1 LKSLAALFSIVTFVT
16 IIIISGY
23 FTPLTGADGNDF
35 SMNAKPNGKPLEEWA
50 KEYWQ
55 WNIGLP
61 PGDIPKDVNTN
72 LDKCIVGSDQLRT
85 MTFLFSPYDLTYS
98 SKCNISPEHPVLVP
112 LLIGECDPTVSEP
125 RTKTGKIE
133 DLWACARD
141 ADEGLIAWEVSLD
154 NRVLFKKAG
163 NEEVNIGLKD
173 KILVRNS
180 SIFNMT
186 IPKVNRYEVDAGI
199 YPAVVDGYYLILKPL
214 TPGEHALS
222 YKFTQEQKIPGA
234 DLSYINGD
242 AKYLLT
248 VSQNN
253 NFSAVN
259 H

>member
-1 LKSLAALFSIVTFVT
+1 
-16 IIIISGY
+16 
-23 FTPLTGADGNDF
+23 
-35 SMNAKPNGKPLEEWA
+35 M
-50 KEYWQ
+50 
-55 WNIGLP
+55 
-61 PGDIPKDVNTN
+61 
-72 LDKCIVGSDQLRT
+72 
-85 MTFLFSPYDLTYS
+85 
-98 SKCNISPEHPVLVP
+98 
-112 LLIGECDPTVSEP
+112 
-125 RTKTGKIE
+125 
-133 DLWACARD
+133 
-141 ADEGLIAWEVSLD
+141 EGLIAWEVSLD
-154 NRVLFKKAG
+154 LFKKAG
-163 NEEVNIGLKD
+163 NEEVNIDLKD